1 MLKVEFNGKLF
12 DILNELSIT
21 KASNEVDFNDL
32 VIDFTGHT
40 IDELPIKY
48 QEIKIVNYEKI
59 ENEYIITD
67 VMYNGF
73 LEDYTINNRKNE
85 NEDIELSM
93 TLLTPMKMATVRYI
107 TLFGSY
113 TLPDL
118 IETILQ
124 PLINDGF
131 NLKVNNVPERN
142 HKINWNLKSIE
153 NAMNILSNTYNLWW
167 YIDEKK
173 NIYVY
178 SIEELLNRNAKVQI
192 TKENILNGMYEFIPQ
207 LNTENYANQLSIKNA
222 RVVRRAEGCGI
233 GTSAYPRI
241 FFDRLT
247 KFYKDESYEFDNPI
261 VFYRPNEYSANQM
274 LFRMYTNSYAI
285 FVTGMLPD
293 GTVKGYYYT
302 NPMYVVDS
310 NGNVTITQYDKRVE
324 NQGMAV
330 QADGTSEEDD
340 EKYIILFKRDNFF
353 KNLITG
359 FKFKGT
365 TTAIAT
371 TTILGATMPPS
382 PYSDTALVYEVY
394 TIKDKG
400 EISRK
405 KGIVSDTG
413 IIETVIDANEKWF
426 TENQLYLYAI
436 NQLDMLKT
444 DTTQVTIKVDKDP
457 IIEIGDVVSIDWKE
471 FFVKD
476 KFICTN
482 ILQNIHKT
490 EPEPVLDWEI
500 KLVNAEMNNTF
511 IDIFRP
517 KDEEENEDKTIYN
530 VYGVYDSEQVD
541 ENVSIK
547 RDGVIK

>member
-1 MLKVEFNGKLF
+1 MLKAEFNGKLF
-12 DILNELSIT
+12 DILDGLSIT
-21 KASNEVDFNDL
+21 KASNEVNFNDL

-48 QEIKIVNYEKI
+48 QEIKIVNYEKV
-59 ENEYIITD
+59 ENEYAVTE

-73 LEDYTINNRKNE
+73 LEDYKTNARKNE
-85 NEDIELSM
+85 SEDIELSM
-93 TLLTPMKMATVRYI
+93 TLLTPMKMATARYV
-107 TLFGSY
+107 TLTGSY
-113 TLPDL
+113 ILPDL
-118 IETILQ
+118 IERILQ

-131 NLKVNNVPERN
+131 NLKTNDVPERN
-142 HKINWNLKSIE
+142 HKVNWSLKSIE

-173 NIYVY
+173 NIYVHN
-178 SIEELLNRNAKVQI
+178 IENLLNKNAKIEI
-192 TKENILNGMYEFIPQ
+192 TKENILDGMYEFVPE

-222 RVVRRAEGCGI
+222 RVVRRAEGCGV
-233 GTSAYPRI
+233 GSNAYPRV

-247 KFYKDESYEFDNPI
+247 TLYNNEEYEFDNPI
-261 VFYRPNEYSANQM
+261 VFYKSGEYSNTQV
-274 LFRMYTNSYAI
+274 LFRLFTNNYAI
-285 FVTGMLPD
+285 YVTGMGAD
-293 GTVKGYYYT
+293 GTITGYYYT
-302 NPMYVVDS
+302 RPVYSVDG
-310 NGNVTITQYDKRVE
+310 NGNVTVTSYQKKVT

-330 QADGTSEEDD
+330 QADGTSEEDE
-340 EKYIILFKRDNFF
+340 EKYIILFKRDSFF

-359 FKFKGT
+359 FKFNGT
-365 TTAIAT
+365 KS
-371 TTILGATMPPS
+371 TISYAQVS
-382 PYSDTALVYEVY
+382 PYTDTALVYEIY

-400 EISRK
+400 EIARK
-405 KGIVSDTG
+405 KGVVSDTG
-413 IIETVIDANEKWF
+413 IIETVIDANDKWF

-457 IIEIGDVVSIDWKE
+457 IIEIGDVVSIDWIE

-482 ILQNIHKT
+482 ITENIEKT
-490 EPEPVLDWEI
+490 EPEPLMDWEI

-511 IDIFRP
+511 IDIFRA
-517 KDEEENEDKTIYN
+517 KEEEESEDKTIYN

-547 RDGVIK
+547 RDEVIK